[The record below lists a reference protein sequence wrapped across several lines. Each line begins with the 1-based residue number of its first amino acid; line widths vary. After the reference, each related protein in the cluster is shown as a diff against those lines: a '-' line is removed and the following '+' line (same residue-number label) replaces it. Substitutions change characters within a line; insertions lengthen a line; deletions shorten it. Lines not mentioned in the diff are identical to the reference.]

1 MTVGPTS
8 PATSPFQGFGVGSDR
23 QTDRPSAVIERKEEA
38 EPFRRDDEKTRPA
51 AVEAQGTNSGAKRGE
66 DKNRGAKVD
75 FSV

>member
-8 PATSPFQGFGVGSDR
+8 PATSPFQGFGVGNDR
-23 QTDRPSAVIERKEEA
+23 QTDRPTAAVERKEEA

-51 AVEAQGTNSGAKRGE
+51 AVEAQRTNAGAKRGE
-66 DKNRGAKVD
+66 DKDRGAKVD